1 MKVCAVASCRKDS
14 SKCPGVTFFNLPR
27 DPCARGEWLDAL
39 GLKQSDASSS
49 IKVCEAHFR
58 PKDFCAGKRQ
68 LKTHAVP
75 VLNLGV
81 RKTEPLDSD
90 DEFMHCDSDDEVLQE
105 VKKLT
110 AVEAMMDR
118 KIKQEAEEKPPEE
131 QVFVSY
137 FCQLYR
143 KSNSRQCQSVY
154 IPE

>member
-1 MKVCAVASCRKDS
+1 MKLCAVASCRKDS
-14 SKCPGVTFFNLPR
+14 SNFPEVTFFNLPR
-27 DPCARGEWLDAL
+27 DPCAKSEWLEAL

-49 IKVCEAHFR
+49 IKVCQYHFR

-81 RKTEPLDSD
+81 RKTEPLDSE
-90 DEFMHCDSDDEVLQE
+90 DEFMHIDSDDDVLQE

-118 KIKQEAEEKPPEE
+118 KIKQEPEEKPPE
-131 QVFVSY
+131 QVILTHFWHLFISSQQY
-137 FCQLYR
+137 F
-143 KSNSRQCQSVY
+143 
-154 IPE
+154 II